1 MMNNKFIILMA
12 QTVSLVFS
20 PFYMPTLAF
29 LMLLIFSYLNL
40 MPWSFRLLLL
50 LMVYSLTVILPR
62 LCIYLYRKINGW
74 TRHQMGKRE
83 RRFVPYIISILSYG
97 LLLYLMDMQKM
108 PRFTMGVIICALSIQ
123 VVCALVNIGLKV
135 STHAAASGGT
145 IGLLMAFSLMFHF
158 DPTFWLCC
166 ATLLNGLVCSARLIL
181 RQHTLTDLWAGTV
194 IGVLCGFFSIT
205 LI

>member
-181 RQHTLTDLWAGTV
+181 RQHTLADLWAGTV

>member
-123 VVCALVNIGLKV
+123 VACALVNIGLKV